1 MIGYSGAAD
10 AGLRT
15 LEENVSTRE
24 RPIWMGRGET
34 MDPSPKRLL
43 DGEYTEYAGNADSR
57 TTTPAFSLCAAS

>member
-1 MIGYSGAAD
+1 MIGYGGGAD

-24 RPIWMGRGET
+24 RLIWMGHGET

-43 DGEYTEYAGNADSR
+43 DGKYTEYVGNADLR